1 MAILQKIRN
10 KAGLL
15 VVVIGVALLAFIIGD
30 FLNSAQA
37 FFRMSQDKVVVVNGE
52 KVTTQE
58 FSELVSR
65 RTEEMQ
71 NMFRQQYGMAMP
83 EGYSDRI
90 NKSVFD
96 QIVEEMLIKDA
107 TEDLGIAVSP
117 EELNDML
124 YGDHI
129 APQIAQQFGSKA
141 ELLNF
146 LQVILSDDLSQYPE
160 NVVEQILNYRT
171 SWNNMK
177 NDIQKQR
184 LAEKYL
190 NLVVKTMVPNKYD
203 LQASYDNTRRTVE
216 FNYAMQP
223 YTSVSN
229 DDVTVSAEELKAA
242 YNKNKE
248 TYKQNANRTIKYI
261 AVDIVP
267 SEADYKA
274 TEDKI
279 DGLKS
284 TFATTKDMS
293 GFLTF
298 NTDVPYSEAYVA
310 ISSMDDEMKNFVQ
323 KSKTDDVSEIFFE
336 DESYKVYRLMGKR
349 NAPDSVK
356 VRHIMFPLQGDAALT
371 ARIDSIYNVLKKGGD
386 FATLAAEYSYEQNS
400 GKNGGDMGWVAE
412 TDAVEFG
419 KEFTDHCFLTNN
431 KSVVRIESPYGI
443 HLVQVTDRKAP
454 VAKAN
459 VAQMVMN
466 VRPSSETYSN
476 LYNKISSYIAT
487 NNQID
492 NFEANATAEGLMV
505 NTATV
510 GKDDINFGTINDG
523 RSIVKWAF
531 NAKPA
536 TLSEIF
542 NVENRFLV
550 AMVTNAVE
558 EGYMSQASVEPFL
571 RQQLLTEKKGEK
583 MSADLKAKNYTNI
596 DAAAQ
601 GMGGKVEEAKFVTFN
616 TASIAGLG
624 NESALI
630 GAASVAEKGKLQGP
644 VAGNRGVYMF
654 TVTNQTNNTQPMDT
668 KAETEKYNQKVYAMM
683 NQFMSVLKD
692 NADIEDNRIKFY

>member
-37 FFRMSQDKVVVVNGE
+37 FFRMSQDKVVVVNGT

-71 NMFRQQYGMAMP
+71 NMFRQQYGMSMP

-96 QIVEEMLIKDA
+96 QIVDEMLISDA
-107 TEDLGIAVSP
+107 AEEIGVIVSTD
-117 EELNDML
+117 ELNDML

-129 APQIAQQFGSKA
+129 APQIQQQFSSKA

-146 LQVILSDDLSQYPE
+146 LQVILSEDLSQYPE
-160 NVVEQILNYRT
+160 NVIEQIQEYRVN
-171 SWNNMK
+171 WENLK
-177 NDIQKQR
+177 GDIKKQR
-184 LAEKYL
+184 LANKYL
-190 NLVVKTMVPNKYD
+190 GLVSKTMAPNKYD
-203 LQASYDNTRRTVE
+203 LQASYDNSRRTVE
-216 FNYAMQP
+216 FNYALQP

-229 DDVTVSAEELKAA
+229 DDVTVSAEDLNAT
-242 YNKNKE
+242 YNAKKE
-248 TYKQNANRTIKYI
+248 NYKQNASRTIKYI

-274 TEDKI
+274 TEDKVNE
-279 DGLKS
+279 LRPAFVS
-284 TFATTKDMS
+284 TDDMS

-310 ISSMDDEMKNFVQ
+310 VSGMDEEMKNFVQ
-323 KSKTDDVSEIFFE
+323 KSKVNDVYGPFFE
-336 DESYKVYRLMGKR
+336 NESYKIYRLMGKR

-371 ARIDSIYNVLKKGGD
+371 ARIDSIYNVLKNGGD
-386 FATLAAEYSYEQNS
+386 FATIATQYSYEQNS
-400 GKNGGDMGWVAE
+400 GKNGGEIGWISE

-419 KEFTDHCFLTNN
+419 KEFTNHCFLTGN
-431 KSVVRIESPYGI
+431 KGVVRVESPYGI

-459 VAQMVMN
+459 VAQLVMT

-476 LYNKISSYIAT
+476 LYNKVSSYIAT
-487 NNQID
+487 NNKKES
-492 NFEANATAEGLMV
+492 FEANATTEGLMV

-510 GKDDINFGTINDG
+510 GTDDIMVGTINDG

-531 NAKPA
+531 NSKPE

-542 NVENRFLV
+542 NLENRFIV

-558 EGYMSQASVEPFL
+558 EGYMSQASVEPIL
-571 RQQLLTEKKGEK
+571 RQQLLNEKKGEK
-583 MSADLKAKNYTNI
+583 LSADLKAKNFANI
-596 DAAAQ
+596 DAAASD
-601 GMGGKVEEAKFVTFN
+601 MNAKVEEAKFITFN

-624 NESALI
+624 TENALI
-630 GAASVAEKGKLQGP
+630 GAATVAEKGKLQGP

-654 TVTNQTNNTQPMDT
+654 TVTNQSNNTQPMDT
-668 KAETEKYNQKVYAMM
+668 RAETEKYNQKVYTLM
-683 NQFMSVLKD
+683 NQFMSVLRD
-692 NADIEDNRIKFY
+692 NSDIEDNRIKFY

>member
-190 NLVVKTMVPNKYD
+190 NLVVKTMAPNKYD

-267 SEADYKA
+267 SMADYKA

-323 KSKTDDVSEIFFE
+323 KSKSDDVSGIFFE

-492 NFEANATAEGLMV
+492 NFEANTTAEGLMV

>member
-129 APQIAQQFGSKA
+129 ASQIAQQFGSKA

-190 NLVVKTMVPNKYD
+190 NLVVKTMAPNKYD

-267 SEADYKA
+267 SMADYKA

-323 KSKTDDVSEIFFE
+323 KSKSDDVSGIFFE

>member
-129 APQIAQQFGSKA
+129 ASQIAQQFGSKA

-190 NLVVKTMVPNKYD
+190 NLVVKTMAPNKYD

-261 AVDIVP
+261 AIDIVP
-267 SEADYKA
+267 SMADYKA

-323 KSKTDDVSEIFFE
+323 KSKSDDVSGIFFE